1 MQSFKEE
8 QRELRKPFKSEQC
21 QEKEGNRI
29 RKTRELF
36 KKIGDTK
43 GIFHANMDTIKDRN
57 GKDLS
62 EPEEIKKR
70 WQENM
75 KELYKKGLK
84 DPDNHDGVTYLEPDI
99 LECKVKWSLG
109 STPTKLGEVI
119 EFQLST

>member
-1 MQSFKEE
+1 
-8 QRELRKPFKSEQC
+8 
-21 QEKEGNRI
+21 
-29 RKTRELF
+29 
-36 KKIGDTK
+36 
-43 GIFHANMDTIKDRN
+43 MDTIKDRN

-109 STPTKLGEVI
+109 STPTKLVEVM
-119 EFQLST
+119 EFQLSYFKS